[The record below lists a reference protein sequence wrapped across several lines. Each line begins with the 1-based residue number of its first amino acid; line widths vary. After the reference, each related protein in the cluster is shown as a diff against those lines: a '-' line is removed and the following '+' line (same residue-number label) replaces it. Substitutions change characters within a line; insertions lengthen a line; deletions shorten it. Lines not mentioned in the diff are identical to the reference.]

1 MHTKTWWLFRWLV
14 VHFTQVSTARL
25 TSKTLSSALDS
36 GCQMCSFSNPI
47 DCALLASNL
56 YHEDPTHTHTLTHVM
71 TKYRWQL
78 CLLYWIYI
86 PPPMANI
93 ARSNGLADQK
103 LCRVL
108 LSSVWSNIMNYQ
120 FIFSLVAHKSTS
132 YYTCQLPY
140 CFGCMLAV
148 LVHSAMRC
156 SVLVVCVCS
165 WSIFVCWWSRWPNE

>member
-1 MHTKTWWLFRWLV
+1 MVAISLV
-14 VHFTQVSTARL
+14 GRAFHSSEHSTTHVKDSFECSRFGMPNVLIFKSNRLCIARFEFI
-25 TSKTLSSALDS
+25 SWGS
-36 GCQMCSFSNPI
+36 
-47 DCALLASNL
+47 
-56 YHEDPTHTHTLTHVM
+56 HTHTHAHTCHD
-71 TKYRWQL
+71 KYRWQL